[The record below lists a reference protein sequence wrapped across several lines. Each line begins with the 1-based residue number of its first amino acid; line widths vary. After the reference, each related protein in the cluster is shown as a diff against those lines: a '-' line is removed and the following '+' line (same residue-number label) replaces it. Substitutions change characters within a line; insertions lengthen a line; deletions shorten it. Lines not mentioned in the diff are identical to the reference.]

1 MKLNNER
8 IVVAHCPFE
17 PAGNGSVTFRRAFV
31 TSKPELKTEDVTRS
45 SEEIEEY
52 CNLAI
57 EIANELEVLI
67 AEMRTYVPKL
77 DFSDPRNSM
86 YRMLGF

>member
-1 MKLNNER
+1 
-8 IVVAHCPFE
+8 
-17 PAGNGSVTFRRAFV
+17 
-31 TSKPELKTEDVTRS
+31 LKTEDVTRS